1 MLHLTL
7 CTLHL
12 ALRTLHS
19 THFTL
24 CTLHSAY
31 FTLHSTLHTPQS
43 PLHTLRH
50 IPPST
55 RHCLYTPHSALHPI
69 PHSTVF
75 TGTVT
80 GEECT
85 KLLKELVAQK
95 CFTWL
100 HSGSLFARVSFLYL
114 CLVAQMDACNAQ
126 PEAAVTESLED

>member
-7 CTLHL
+7 CTLHS
-12 ALRTLHS
+12 TLG
-19 THFTL
+19 TP
-24 CTLHSAY
+24 
-31 FTLHSTLHTPQS
+31 HSTLHTLHIFHFTLDTSHSTIPTSYPTPHSALKS
-43 PLHTLRH
+43 PLSLH
-50 IPPST
+50 
-55 RHCLYTPHSALHPI
+55 PHSALHPI

-85 KLLKELVAQK
+85 KRLKELVAQK

-114 CLVAQMDACNAQ
+114 CLVAQMNACNAQ